1 MSLLA
6 RFSHNPGR
14 VHWAGVKSIIRY
26 LLQSKEKGL
35 LYHSGNSESV
45 MPSLHGYSD
54 SSFNDTEDGRST
66 LGYALYLGSSPV
78 SWKLKVSSTIPQSA
92 FEAEWM
98 ALNMISREMVWTR
111 DVVMFLSGLTLD
123 PSVIQV
129 DNKACMERLD
139 DRVTD
144 GNKHFRP
151 KYFLVTALE
160 KNGVIRVLK
169 VASENNVA
177 DIFTKALGVP
187 SFPRHVVSLSV
198 A

>member
-1 MSLLA
+1 
-6 RFSHNPGR
+6 
-14 VHWAGVKSIIRY
+14 
-26 LLQSKEKGL
+26 
-35 LYHSGNSESV
+35 
-45 MPSLHGYSD
+45 
-54 SSFNDTEDGRST
+54 
-66 LGYALYLGSSPV
+66 
-78 SWKLKVSSTIPQSA
+78 
-92 FEAEWM
+92 M
-98 ALNMISREMVWTR
+98 ALNMISHEMVWTR

-129 DNKACMERLD
+129 DNKAYMERLD